1 MNKELIAINQIEDV
15 LEDYRQGR
23 MVIMVDDQDRENEGD
38 LLVASQC
45 VTPAH
50 INFMASEGRGLI
62 CLTLTEERCNQ
73 LELPLMVSRNSAR
86 FACNFTVSIE
96 AAKGVTTGISAYD
109 RALTIQAAVGVDAK
123 PDDLVTPGHIFP
135 IKAQAGGVLTR
146 AGHTEAGV
154 DMARLCGYEPSS
166 VICEI
171 LKDDGNMARLPDL
184 IEYSRKHGLKIG
196 TIADLISYRLKNNPT
211 VRRVSENYLDLKQ
224 GRFRS
229 FVYHDVEK
237 GGTHLA
243 LVKGEIVPGRVMP
256 VRVHIHRGLLDVVL
270 SPSSPWSWTL
280 ENAIQAISGQ
290 ETGVIVILSYN
301 ENLEELVNRISLHGD
316 KIAVKSRDLES
327 TEFNRHQDS
336 YPRNLRMLGA
346 GGQILADLNVN
357 RILAL
362 GRKKK
367 AHGLSGFGLEVLDY
381 VETPQQLKNWNE
393 RHELDQTN

>member
-38 LLVASQC
+38 LLVASHC
-45 VTPAH
+45 VTPEH

-123 PDDLVTPGHIFP
+123 PVDLVTPGHIFP

-171 LKDDGNMARLPDL
+171 MKDDGNMARLPDL

-196 TIADLISYRLKNNPT
+196 TIADLISYRLKNDPT

-243 LVKGEIVPGRVMP
+243 LVRGEIVPGRVMP

-280 ENAIQAISGQ
+280 ENAIQAISEQ

-301 ENLEELVNRISLHGD
+301 ENLEELVSRISLHGD

-327 TEFNRHQDS
+327 TGINRRRNNN
-336 YPRNLRMLGA
+336 PGNLRMLGA

-367 AHGLSGFGLEVLDY
+367 AYGLSGFGLEVLDY
-381 VETPQQLKNWNE
+381 VESPQQLKNWNE
-393 RHELDQTN
+393 RDELDQTN